1 MPPLVGGVLVHFLV
15 PSAEP
20 LRNFLVWVL
29 SEAIGALALVPLGL
43 LFKPHYLLR
52 HRNPKLLLETLV
64 TPVVTLV
71 LSWTAI
77 TAAVAIHL
85 HHRSADVERGT
96 SAAYGSVPDF
106 LFTIMMVSLMMARNP
121 LSMTPSTMIVTFNA
135 PWLPFLM
142 MLLPAN
148 IMTMVMYA
156 FRAERKHIT
165 ESEERFRNAMEYSAI
180 GMALVG
186 IEGQWL
192 RANKALCNF
201 LGYSQSELQSLT
213 FQQLTRRKI

>member
-1 MPPLVGGVLVHFLV
+1 
-15 PSAEP
+15 
-20 LRNFLVWVL
+20 
-29 SEAIGALALVPLGL
+29 
-43 LFKPHYLLR
+43 
-52 HRNPKLLLETLV
+52 
-64 TPVVTLV
+64 
-71 LSWTAI
+71 
-77 TAAVAIHL
+77 
-85 HHRSADVERGT
+85 
-96 SAAYGSVPDF
+96 
-106 LFTIMMVSLMMARNP
+106 MA
-121 LSMTPSTMIVTFNA
+121 S
-135 PWLPFLM
+135 FLM

-192 RANKALCNF
+192 QANKALCNF